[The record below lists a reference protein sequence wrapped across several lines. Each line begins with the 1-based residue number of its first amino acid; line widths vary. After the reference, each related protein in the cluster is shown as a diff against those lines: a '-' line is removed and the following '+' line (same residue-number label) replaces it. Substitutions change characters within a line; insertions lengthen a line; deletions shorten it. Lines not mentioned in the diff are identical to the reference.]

1 MKENGEIDE
10 EQATEMLRYAIDH
23 GVNYVDT
30 AYPYHNGESE
40 PFVGRALSGGY
51 REKVHLATKLPS
63 WLIKSREDMDK
74 YLDEQLARLR
84 TDVIDFYLLH
94 GLNRPFWE
102 NLSALGVTDFLD
114 RCNRGRTDPLCRVLV
129 P

>member
-1 MKENGEIDE
+1 MLYRKMKKADTELSVLGFGCMRLPQKENGEIDE

-51 REKVHLATKLPS
+51 REKVNLATKLP
-63 WLIKSREDMDK
+63 
-74 YLDEQLARLR
+74 A
-84 TDVIDFYLLH
+84 
-94 GLNRPFWE
+94 G
-102 NLSALGVTDFLD
+102 
-114 RCNRGRTDPLCRVLV
+114 
-129 P
+129 